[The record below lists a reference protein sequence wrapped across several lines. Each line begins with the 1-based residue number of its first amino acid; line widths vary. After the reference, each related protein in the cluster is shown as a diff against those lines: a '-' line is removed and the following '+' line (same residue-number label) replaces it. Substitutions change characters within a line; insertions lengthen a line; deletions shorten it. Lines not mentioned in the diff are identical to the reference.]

1 MNTVQAAAPGGRPVT
16 ALPTL
21 LCVAGRMNSDVN
33 CLACTVPPDL
43 HAKRLLLVDLITLHS
58 RAGKTIVFCN
68 TKRECE
74 TVVSAVSAIMPAEAL
89 HGDIQQDMREY
100 TMARFRE
107 VRSWKA
113 CGACRARCIL
123 LAGLP
128 NPNNP
133 NCREQLSGQSPGQC
147 SVTSVPHFA

>member
-1 MNTVQAAAPGGRPVT
+1 MIGCINGTIQFATRKQS
-16 ALPTL
+16 LRL
-21 LCVAGRMNSDVN
+21 SAGRVNSDVK

-58 RAGKTIVFCN
+58 HGGKTIVFCN

-89 HGDIQQDMREY
+89 HGDIQQDMREF

-107 VRSWKA
+107 V
-113 CGACRARCIL
+113 
-123 LAGLP
+123 
-128 NPNNP
+128 
-133 NCREQLSGQSPGQC
+133 
-147 SVTSVPHFA
+147 